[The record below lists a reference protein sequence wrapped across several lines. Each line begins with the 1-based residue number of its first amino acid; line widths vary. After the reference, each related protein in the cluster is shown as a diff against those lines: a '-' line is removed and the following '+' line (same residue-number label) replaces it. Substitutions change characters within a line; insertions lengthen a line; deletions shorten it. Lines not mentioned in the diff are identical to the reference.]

1 MPFFAASEG
10 ARICGGRLAGP
21 DREISAQWSCD
32 SREVTCCGA
41 FAALKGASTDGHLY
55 IAGAAK
61 AGAKM
66 MLVSED
72 ELEKQELAG
81 KYSDISFIAVKD
93 TEAALCML
101 AREYLRRTAPKTLA
115 ITGSV
120 GKTTTREL
128 TASALRER
136 FRVHSAVRSFN
147 TLIGCSLTI
156 LSMPADTEV
165 LVLELGTNHFGEIAE
180 MVESF
185 PPEIAVITEVA
196 PCHLEGF
203 GTVEGVLR
211 AKTEIC
217 RSRSLKTVIYNCDN
231 ELLKNYFASY
241 KGDITAVPVGHSGGS
256 GVRIGNCVVELG
268 ENGPRTEA
276 EVTAEGGRYVL
287 SSPLFGMQH
296 SYNMAYAFAAAVK
309 LGLSPHE
316 AAAGIAGT
324 KALSGRGV
332 CRRIAKRG
340 WLIDEA
346 YNANP
351 LSMHAAIEN
360 TRAAAERLGLRRC
373 AVLGGMRELGESSDH
388 WHRRIL
394 AELGDF
400 DEVMLLGSEWN
411 ACGDLPA
418 NTRLFSSREDLISA
432 AAAVE
437 RDDSVILVKG
447 SNSYGLKHI
456 AGAFPEI

>member
-1 MPFFAASEG
+1 MPFFSASEG
-10 ARICGGRLAGP
+10 AALCGGRLAGP
-21 DREISAQWSCD
+21 DREVSSQWACD
-32 SREVTCCGA
+32 SREVLRDGA

-55 IAGAAK
+55 IAGAAE
-61 AGAKM
+61 AGAKL

-72 ELEKQELAG
+72 ELERQGLAQ
-81 KYSDISFIAVKD
+81 KYRDISFIAVKD
-93 TEAALCML
+93 TEAALCRL
-101 AREYLRRTAPKTLA
+101 AREYLRRTGPETVA

-128 TASALRER
+128 TSAALRQR

-156 LSMPADTEV
+156 LAMPADTQV

-185 PPEIAVITEVA
+185 PPELAVITEVA

-217 RSRSLKTVIYNCDN
+217 RSRNLKTVIYNCDN
-231 ELLKNYFASY
+231 ELLKNYFAPDNSN
-241 KGDITAVPVGHSGGS
+241 ITALSVGYCGGA
-256 GVRIGNCVVELG
+256 GFKIGNTAVELT
-268 ENGPRTEA
+268 ENGPRTET
-276 EVTAEGGRYVL
+276 EVTVEGRTYKL
-287 SSPLFGMQH
+287 SSPLFGIQH
-296 SYNMAYAFAAAVK
+296 AYNMAYAFAAAIK
-309 LGLSPHE
+309 LGLGPEE

-332 CRRIAKRG
+332 CRRTAFRG

-351 LSMHAAIEN
+351 LSMHAAIAN
-360 TRAAAERLGLRRC
+360 TRSSAERLGLRRC
-373 AVLGGMRELGESSDH
+373 AILGGMRELGESSDI
-388 WHRRIL
+388 WHARIL

-400 DEVMLLGSEWN
+400 DEVLLLGSEWK
-411 ACGDLPA
+411 ACGELPA
-418 NTRLFSSREDLISA
+418 NTRLFSSREDLLSA
-432 AAAVE
+432 AASLQ
-437 RDDSVILVKG
+437 RDNSVILVKG
-447 SNSYGLKHI
+447 SNSYGLKHV
-456 AGAFPEI
+456 AGVIPEI